1 MLVAAY
7 AAAGTE
13 TDGFLRWFCWLLA
26 LGGAWTFAVTALPIK
41 YGRFFGPYAGRVSD
55 GYRIRDALGGS

>member
-13 TDGFLRWFCWLLA
+13 TDGFLRWFCWFLA